1 MKLRF
6 SDRIGFTKPK
16 TELIKEGLSPE
27 MVNTIWTLIHEMLLE
42 AKSNEVEHYRGEKY
56 SDLTK
61 LFRKLW
67 INFFKRPIDNLPTN
81 YNQVNEVAAKRNLRE
96 WFFEQAQWHE
106 QLNLFEFLFED
117 EDKKLQEVC
126 NDFLKTEYSAYRFID
141 GVLTEI
147 NSKEEIIE
155 IENALNISDKFK
167 PVKTHLASALHLLSD
182 KTKPDY
188 RNSIKESI
196 SAVESFCKII
206 LENNNT
212 TLGKALSQIEK
223 KHAIPVSLKNAFS
236 SLYGYTSE
244 EAGIRHALLENG
256 TTVGL
261 DEARFMLITCSA
273 FINYLMT
280 KI

>member
-6 SDRIGFTKPK
+6 SDRIGLTKPK
-16 TELIKEGLSPE
+16 AELLKEGLSPE

-42 AKSNEVEHYRGEKY
+42 AKSNEVVPYSGEKY

-61 LFRKLW
+61 IFRKLW
-67 INFFKRPIDNLPTN
+67 INFFKRPIDNLPTS
-81 YNQVNEVAAKRNLRE
+81 YGQVNASAAKRTLRD

-106 QLNLFEFLFED
+106 QLNLLEFLFDD
-117 EDKKLQEVC
+117 EDKKFQEIC
-126 NDFLKTEYSAYRFID
+126 NDFLKNEYSAYRFID

-147 NSKEEIIE
+147 NSKEEIVE
-155 IENALNISDKFK
+155 IESALNISDKFK
-167 PVKTHLASALHLLSD
+167 PVKTHLSSALHLLSD
-182 KTKPDY
+182 KKKPDY

-206 LENNNT
+206 LGNDNT

-244 EAGIRHALLENG
+244 EGGIRHALLEKG
-256 TTVGL
+256 TTVDL